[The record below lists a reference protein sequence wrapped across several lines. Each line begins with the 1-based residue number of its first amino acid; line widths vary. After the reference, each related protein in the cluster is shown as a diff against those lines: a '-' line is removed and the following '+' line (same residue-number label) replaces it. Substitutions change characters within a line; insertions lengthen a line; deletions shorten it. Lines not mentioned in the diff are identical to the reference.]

1 MRFTGKL
8 HCTLNLHAY
17 GVIDFVSPTV
27 CQEGEETD
35 LEFTYSTMTCV
46 EVIELQSIPL
56 CKGNTVD
63 GTCNSKFWPGGY
75 TLGMLHV
82 KVLLKCV
89 CTCIHSRIHFNI
101 YNLGQL
107 HLS

>member
-1 MRFTGKL
+1 M
-8 HCTLNLHAY
+8 
-17 GVIDFVSPTV
+17 

-46 EVIELQSIPL
+46 EVIELQSFL
-56 CKGNTVD
+56 YAKCNTVD

-75 TLGMLHV
+75 TLGMLHA

-89 CTCIHSRIHFNI
+89 CTCIHSRIHFNL

-107 HLS
+107 HLSSSYKVAREGGTHKIINTHDST

>member
-1 MRFTGKL
+1 M
-8 HCTLNLHAY
+8 
-17 GVIDFVSPTV
+17 

-35 LEFTYSTMTCV
+35 LEFTYSTITCV
-46 EVIELQSIPL
+46 EVIELQLYNPFL
-56 CKGNTVD
+56 YAKCNTVD

-75 TLGMLHV
+75 TSGMLHV

-89 CTCIHSRIHFNI
+89 RTCIHSRIYFDI

-107 HLS
+107 HVR

>member
-35 LEFTYSTMTCV
+35 LEFTYSTITCV

-56 CKGNTVD
+56 
-63 GTCNSKFWPGGY
+63 
-75 TLGMLHV
+75 HV
-82 KVLLKCV
+82 RKVQY
-89 CTCIHSRIHFNI
+89 SRW
-101 YNLGQL
+101 YM
-107 HLS
+107 